1 MTFKPQTYRVSNA
14 KKVIQESEPMDGC
27 VFCGGGVDEGETSD
41 PCINGGAK
49 DGFDMNLEP
58 AWRKGYTGKRV
69 VVSIL
74 DDGIQTNHPD
84 LAQNYDHGASTDI
97 NDNDDD
103 PMPRDNGDNK
113 HGTRCAGEVAAVAFN
128 SYCGVGVAYNASI
141 GVAVWGASRGASGA
155 GSGGTDPIED

>member
-1 MTFKPQTYRVSNA
+1 
-14 KKVIQESEPMDGC
+14 
-27 VFCGGGVDEGETSD
+27 
-41 PCINGGAK
+41 
-49 DGFDMNLEP
+49 MNLGP
-58 AWRKGYTGKRV
+58 AWQKGYTGKSV

-84 LAQNYDHGASTDI
+84 LALNYDHQASTDI

-128 SYCGVGVAYNASI
+128 QYCGVGVAYNASI
-141 GVAVWGASRGASGA
+141 GGKV
-155 GSGGTDPIED
+155 IYNEDQNNIYIMLIRITTLIVVKEINYGKRKGIMKFFKAISKILYMKKKIYVK

>member
-1 MTFKPQTYRVSNA
+1 
-14 KKVIQESEPMDGC
+14 
-27 VFCGGGVDEGETSD
+27 
-41 PCINGGAK
+41 
-49 DGFDMNLEP
+49 MNLGP
-58 AWRKGYTGKRV
+58 AWQKGYTGKGV

-84 LAQNYDHGASTDI
+84 LALNYDHQASTDI

-128 SYCGVGVAYNASI
+128 QYCGVGVAYNASI
-141 GVAVWGASRGASGA
+141 GGEKNCAENRSGQLA
-155 GSGGTDPIED
+155 LKLIELFNSDVVFLFFFFKLPHRVLID

>member
-1 MTFKPQTYRVSNA
+1 
-14 KKVIQESEPMDGC
+14 
-27 VFCGGGVDEGETSD
+27 
-41 PCINGGAK
+41 
-49 DGFDMNLEP
+49 MNLGP
-58 AWRKGYTGKRV
+58 AWQKGYTGKGV

-84 LAQNYDHGASTDI
+84 LALNYDHKASTDI

-128 SYCGVGVAYNASI
+128 QYCGVGVAYNASI
-141 GVAVWGASRGASGA
+141 GGKRNCNEKIGMIVFKNALIFSFN
-155 GSGGTDPIED
+155 IFI

>member
-1 MTFKPQTYRVSNA
+1 
-14 KKVIQESEPMDGC
+14 
-27 VFCGGGVDEGETSD
+27 
-41 PCINGGAK
+41 
-49 DGFDMNLEP
+49 MNLGP
-58 AWRKGYTGKRV
+58 AWQKGYTGKGV

-84 LAQNYDHGASTDI
+84 LAFNYDHEASTDI

-128 SYCGVGVAYNASI
+128 RFCGVGVAYNSSI
-141 GVAVWGASRGASGA
+141 G
-155 GSGGTDPIED
+155 GSIINL